1 MKRFLL
7 WPAFLSLA
15 YPCSAALVPYLTSLD
30 RADAVAIVTVTS
42 CEESYHDGLIFQ
54 SATLTVDTAI
64 KGIAVGEKFSR
75 AFGVP
80 YEPAKIIDGRY
91 TAKRTLHSEGFSFQ
105 IAERHLVLLQKGKD
119 GWVVTRQSV
128 IIDDMIGDAY
138 FEDFAGSSDVSV
150 SMAIELLKTHKKARP
165 AGTARRP

>member
-1 MKRFLL
+1 MKALLFWAVFLT
-7 WPAFLSLA
+7 PTF
-15 YPCSAALVPYLTSLD
+15 PCFAALVPYVTSRD
-30 RADAVAIVTVTS
+30 RADAIAIVTVTT

-54 SATLTVDTAI
+54 TATLTVDTAI
-64 KGIAVGEKFSR
+64 KGIKVGVKFSR

-80 YEPAKIIDGRY
+80 YEPAKYIDGKY
-91 TAKRTLHSEGFSFQ
+91 TAKRSLHSEGFSFQ

-128 IIDDMIGDAY
+128 IVDDLVGDAY

-150 SMAIELLKTHKKARP
+150 SKAIELLKAHKKAQPAATAQRP
-165 AGTARRP
+165 